1 MARTQVQAELIATNA
16 ISGTIIADNAITAT
30 HIATNSISG
39 VLVQDSGIVTTMIA
53 ANNVTAAKIVSN
65 GVLTRH
71 ISDDQVT
78 GDKIASATIVSG
90 NIANNAILTQH
101 IDDDQI
107 TTDQIAANT
116 IATANIA
123 DNAVDGTKIAS
134 NSILTRHIDDNQV
147 GIDQLNVSDGSSG
160 QMLTTNGSGTLS
172 FSTPSSFDA
181 DAAQVF
187 NESGNDV
194 DFRVESNGNAN
205 MLFVDGGNDNI
216 LIGTQDQGHMRLN
229 QQLGF
234 AVSGNEYGGMSFV
247 THSATGTGNRAL
259 LDFNRSRNT
268 TIGSHT
274 VVVNGD
280 SLGTVVFRGDDG
292 DEFLDACYIQAE
304 VDGTPGN
311 GDMPGRLCFFTT
323 PDGASSSTEKMRI
336 GSTGKTSWSAGGIGA
351 VATQSRDFTF
361 YTEGSTNGVDIRSND
376 YQIAF
381 IGAAGSSGAGMDK
394 GYMQLCLDGGAKVAF
409 NTDGDSYFNG
419 GKLAIG
425 ADHADEPLTVRSSGE
440 NVNTY
445 LIEIGNDLH
454 ATNTKDAWI
463 KYVGGAATTD
473 HSWATGILSDIFRI
487 VQLGARATTP
497 DSGTQRMHILAD
509 GEVVFNSA
517 IADTYAPLV
526 NGVTGDA
533 MVVGRHSTSGSLG
546 LWRTNTMEFKYYH
559 NGQGYIMTFGSNGVL
574 SGDFNDTS
582 DVNLKENISSIS
594 DGTTVIKALRPVK
607 FDWKASGKGNNQHG
621 FIAQEVETVLPDA
634 VTGNNYVENKTGLPE
649 DEPAGNGK
657 TMNSNAVLAHAVKA
671 IQELEARI
679 KTLEDA

>member
-39 VLVQDSGIVTTMIA
+39 VLVQDGGIVTTMIA

-101 IDDDQI
+101 IDD
-107 TTDQIAANT
+107 
-116 IATANIA
+116 
-123 DNAVDGTKIAS
+123 
-134 NSILTRHIDDNQV
+134 NQV
-147 GIDQLNVSDGSSG
+147 GIDQLNVSDGSNG

-194 DFRVESNGNAN
+194 DFRIESNGSTH
-205 MLFVDGGNDNI
+205 MFHVDAGNNKI
-216 LIGTQDQGHMRLN
+216 LMSSNPADDTQ
-229 QQLGF
+229 
-234 AVSGNEYGGMSFV
+234 
-247 THSATGTGNRAL
+247 ATPHDTLTLAL
-259 LDFNRSRNT
+259 
-268 TIGSHT
+268 
-274 VVVNGD
+274 
-280 SLGTVVFRGDDG
+280 
-292 DEFLDACYIQAE
+292 AYA
-304 VDGTPGN
+304 
-311 GDMPGRLCFFTT
+311 
-323 PDGASSSTEKMRI
+323 
-336 GSTGKTSWSAGGIGA
+336 
-351 VATQSRDFTF
+351 
-361 YTEGSTNGVDIRSND
+361 
-376 YQIAF
+376 
-381 IGAAGSSGAGMDK
+381 SSGANGVAGLGPRLAFKIPDDEDNPSLGGGIAVVKESADDSDSSAAMTFATSQNDETLDEAMRITSAGDVGIGQTPIANSRLTVKTQGDGTFPIRVVNSADTDMLFGVYESSDGDGNNGML
-394 GYMQLCLDGGAKVAF
+394 YLNDGGGT
-409 NTDGDSYFNG
+409 TDVKLSTNGDSYFNG

-621 FIAQEVETVLPDA
+621 FIAQEVETVLPNA
-634 VTGNNYVENKTGLPE
+634 VTGNNYVENETGLPE

-657 TMNSNAVLAHAVKA
+657 NMNSNAVLAHAVKA